1 MMFEEFS
8 MLRDDRAGQSSRL
21 VFLDVD
27 TQTDF
32 MLPDGKLYLE
42 ESRHIFGNLH
52 RLIEHAL
59 LNRILVVQTADTHT
73 EDDPE
78 FATYGFPP
86 HCVAGTP
93 GWYRVP
99 ETCLV
104 PDRVIS
110 QDPGVFLQP
119 IVDERVILIEKPSFS
134 ITSNRSALRL
144 IESLRPCHF
153 VVFGVATE
161 GCVRSSVLSLLSLNF
176 EVSVVIDAVAPGR
189 VKAGEQTLEEFMSL
203 GVRPLTTEDVC
214 SGYLMVAGRLSAAMP
229 Q

>member
-1 MMFEEFS
+1 MH
-8 MLRDDRAGQSSRL
+8 RDVCAGQSSRL
-21 VFLDVD
+21 VFLDID
-27 TQTDF
+27 TQIDF

-59 LNRILVVQTADTHT
+59 LNRILIVQTADTHA

-78 FATYGFPP
+78 FETYGFPP

-99 ETCLV
+99 ETYLV
-104 PDRVIS
+104 PDLVIS
-110 QDPGVFLQP
+110 QDSGTYLPP
-119 IVDERVILIEKPSFS
+119 ILLERVISIEKPSFS
-134 ITSNRSALRL
+134 IASNPGALRF

-153 VVFGVATE
+153 VAFGVATE
-161 GCVRSSVLSLLSLNF
+161 GCVRSSVLSLLNLNF

-189 VKAGEQTLEEFMSL
+189 VKAGEQTLEELMSL

-214 SGYLMVAGRLSAAMP
+214 SGYLMGYGRLSAAML

>member
-1 MMFEEFS
+1 MH
-8 MLRDDRAGQSSRL
+8 RDDRASESSRL

-27 TQTDF
+27 TQIDF

-52 RLIEHAL
+52 RLIEYAL
-59 LNRILVVQTADTHT
+59 LNRILIVQTADTHT

-78 FATYGFPP
+78 FETYGFPP
-86 HCVAGTP
+86 HCVARTP

-99 ETCLV
+99 ETSLV
-104 PDRVIS
+104 SDLVIS
-110 QDPGVFLQP
+110 QGPGECLPP
-119 IVDERVILIEKPSFS
+119 IMHERVILIEKPSFS
-134 ITSNRSALRL
+134 IASNPNALRF

-153 VVFGVATE
+153 VAFGVATE
-161 GCVRSSVLSLLSLNF
+161 GCVRRSVLSLLSLKF

-189 VKAGEQTLEEFMSL
+189 IKAGEQALEEFTSL
-203 GVRPLTTEDVC
+203 GVRPLTTEDIC
-214 SGYLMVAGRLSAAMP
+214 SGCLTGVGRLSAAMH